1 MASWESF
8 ETRSF
13 ARATEKR
20 REREREKREKHSK
33 LNRKPKKKLN
43 FKKTTKNSHQVCV
56 DCSARMPSWASVS
69 YGIFFCLECSG
80 VHRGL
85 GVHLSFVR

>member
-1 MASWESF
+1 VIVMAPWESV
-8 ETRSF
+8 EKGSIVQ
-13 ARATEKR
+13 ATVR
-20 REREREKREKHSK
+20 KREEKIIEHSK
-33 LNRKPKKKLN
+33 LTKIE
-43 FKKTTKNSHQVCV
+43 KKTKNFQQVCV

>member
-1 MASWESF
+1 MKTGGRKKETLEIDENENENSF
-8 ETRSF
+8 PFVFQT
-13 ARATEKR
+13 
-20 REREREKREKHSK
+20 
-33 LNRKPKKKLN
+33 
-43 FKKTTKNSHQVCV
+43 QVCV

>member
-1 MASWESF
+1 M
-8 ETRSF
+8 
-13 ARATEKR
+13 
-20 REREREKREKHSK
+20 EREKKTQFF
-33 LNRKPKKKLN
+33 KKKKT
-43 FKKTTKNSHQVCV
+43 KKKKHQQVCV